1 MSDESKSPPQGV
13 LVVLVALGMV
23 MLAPITLESWR
34 AYETR
39 QQTEAWVELHR
50 ARAAAALAQERY
62 DLAESTYE
70 QAMAYAPAPIDLKLE
85 LFDVR
90 LARVAAQPRSVT
102 EEGLGELAYMLDM
115 SKAARDRTADA
126 NWLVARGLLAE
137 RREDA
142 TRAVA
147 LYEQA
152 ATANPGAVYAHLAM
166 ARLKRAAGDL
176 QGARVAHEAAHKA
189 APQNLE
195 ALNNLG
201 TIEIDL
207 GSLESGLKRFQ
218 SAIAIRDNAASR
230 MNASNALS
238 LLDRVKE
245 AIPHLAKAHEMAP
258 GSAEILRRLG
268 HALALDQQAKV
279 ASQVLERSL
288 ALEDSPAVRLQL
300 GQLALQMKQGE
311 RALQIFSKLVEAE
324 PNGLTP
330 LFEFGRTL
338 KIMGRL
344 DEASVVLTRYVQL
357 AQSRPDHAERVAM
370 VKKAFAPPGSPGA
383 IPAAEPVSP

>member
-13 LVVLVALGMV
+13 LVVLVALGLV
-23 MLAPITLESWR
+23 MLAPITLDSWR
-34 AYETR
+34 AHETR
-39 QQTEAWVELHR
+39 QQSEGWVQLHR
-50 ARAAAALAQERY
+50 ARAAAALSQERY

-70 QAMAYAPAPIDLKLE
+70 QAMSYAPNSIDLRLE

-102 EEGLGELAYMLDM
+102 RERLGDLAYMLDM

-142 TRAVA
+142 NRATV

-152 ATANPGAVYAHLAM
+152 TEANPGAVYAHLAI

-176 QGARVAHEAAHKA
+176 PGARAAHQA
-189 APQNLE
+189 AHQATPNNLE

-201 TIEIDL
+201 TVEVEL
-207 GSLESGLKRFQ
+207 GSVESGLGRFVG
-218 SAIAIRDNAASR
+218 AIAIRDNGVSRVNAA
-230 MNASNALS
+230 NALS
-238 LLDRVKE
+238 LLDRNKE
-245 AIPHLAKAHEMAP
+245 AIVHLAKAHEMAP

-279 ASQVLERSL
+279 ATQVLERSL
-288 ALEDSPAVRLQL
+288 ALEDSAVVRLKL
-300 GQLALQMKQGE
+300 GQLALEMQDGD
-311 RALQIFSKLVEAE
+311 RALQIFSELLEAD
-324 PNGLTP
+324 PNGLNP

-338 KIMGRL
+338 KGMGRL

-357 AQSRPDHAERVAM
+357 AQARPDQAERVAL
-370 VKKAFAPPGSPGA
+370 VKRAFAPPGAPGA
-383 IPAAEPVSP
+383 IPEAEQAAP

>member
-1 MSDESKSPPQGV
+1 MG
-13 LVVLVALGMV
+13 

-70 QAMAYAPAPIDLKLE
+70 QAMAYAPASIDLKLE

-102 EEGLGELAYMLDM
+102 GEGLGELAYMLDM

-152 ATANPGAVYAHLAM
+152 AKANPGAVFAHLAM

-288 ALEDSPAVRLQL
+288 ALEDSPAVRVQL

-311 RALQIFSKLVEAE
+311 RALQIFSKLVEAD

-338 KIMGRL
+338 KMMGRL
-344 DEASVVLTRYVQL
+344 DEASAVLTRYVQL

-370 VKKAFAPPGSPGA
+370 VKRAFAPPGSPGA
-383 IPAAEPVSP
+383 IPTAEPVSP